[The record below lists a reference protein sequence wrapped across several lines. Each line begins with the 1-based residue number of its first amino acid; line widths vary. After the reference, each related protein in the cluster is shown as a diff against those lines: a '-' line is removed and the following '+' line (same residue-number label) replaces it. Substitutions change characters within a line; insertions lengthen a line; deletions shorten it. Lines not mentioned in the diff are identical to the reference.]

1 MTGHGVGID
10 EGAVPDA
17 DRILG
22 WIEEV
27 FAQGVRRPGYPADR
41 WAEEWCQE
49 QFAALGLVDVH
60 AEPVAARMWEPVEW
74 SLIVVA
80 ADGTETAVDCYP
92 VPFSA
97 PVEGLE
103 LPLVRFGGDDPAPVA
118 GAAAFVETTVV
129 RVPADIF
136 VGQGSAPD
144 DLAGRVVDRDGSL
157 HELHVLPF
165 GPHFQEVLEPAME
178 AGAALFVGALTG
190 YPGDSCR
197 YWVPY
202 DGVDRPIPGVWIN
215 GSDGAR
221 VAALLAEG
229 DVRVRVSVRCESRDI
244 ETVNVVGDL
253 PGADDEVVLVGS
265 HHDGPWASA
274 VEDGSGIALVLAQ
287 AAYWAAQPVEARP
300 HRLRFLLQGGHMSGG
315 AGLHG
320 YIAAH
325 TGDDLDRVV
334 LGIHLEHAALEI
346 DEDGRPIDGR
356 PTPRWWFTS
365 RIPSLEAAVSDALH
379 AEELWRSMVLAPD
392 AIGPQPPTDGGFY
405 HQAGVPIVDF
415 LSAPSY
421 LFDELD
427 TLDKIDR
434 DNLVPLTRAT
444 IRIIGSTSGRTAATM
459 RAEAVPGTLPGR

>member
-1 MTGHGVGID
+1 VGID
-10 EGAVPDA
+10 EGSVPGT
-17 DRILG
+17 DRIFG

-41 WAEEWCQE
+41 WAEAWCQE
-49 QFAALGLVDVH
+49 QFAALDLVDVH
-60 AEPVAARMWEPVEW
+60 AEPVAARMWEPSEW
-74 SLIVVA
+74 SLAVIT
-80 ADGTETAVDCYP
+80 ADGTETEVDCYP

-97 PVEGLE
+97 PADGLE
-103 LPLVRFGGDDPAPVA
+103 APLVPLGGGDLLPVE
-118 GAAAFVETTVV
+118 GAAAFVDTTLV

-136 VGQGSAPD
+136 VGQGSAPA

-157 HELHVLPF
+157 HDQHVLPF
-165 GPHFQEVLEPAME
+165 GPHFQEVLEPAIE

-215 GSDGAR
+215 GTDGAR
-221 VAALLAEG
+221 VAALLADG
-229 DVRVRVSVRCESRDI
+229 DVRVRVTVRCESRDI

-253 PGADDEVVLVGS
+253 PGADDEVVLIGS

-287 AAYWAAQPVEARP
+287 AAYWSAQPIEDRP

-346 DEDGRPIDGR
+346 DEDGSPIEGR
-356 PTPRWWFTS
+356 PTPRWWFTT
-365 RIPSLEAAVSDALH
+365 RIPALEAAVSGALR

-415 LSAPSY
+415 LAAPSY

-434 DNLVPLTRAT
+434 DNLVPLTRAA
-444 IRIIGSTSGRTAATM
+444 IRIVDFTRGRSAEAM
-459 RAEAVPGTLPGR
+459 RSEAVPGTLPGR